1 MTIETLQR
9 AVDEAVEFLA
19 RANPVLVSARYAK
32 RAADENWYGGT
43 RKDGALK
50 RQSLEL
56 SEALVRL
63 RKP

>member
-9 AVDEAVEFLA
+9 AVDEAVEFLV
-19 RANPVLVSARYAK
+19 RANPVLVSAKYAK
-32 RAADENWYGGT
+32 RVADENWHGGT
-43 RKDGALK
+43 REHGALK